1 MTVLLVMAVSMVFL
15 FGAGKLYS
23 GYISRKLGMDPTR
36 LTPAIT
42 MADGRDY
49 VATPTPV
56 VFAHHFASIAGAGP
70 IVGPVIAVIY
80 GWLPALLWV
89 LLGGVLIGAVH
100 DYLATYMATREG
112 GQSVATIVRRMVGTG
127 PFLAIT
133 VMIVVMLALV
143 CAAFLNLSATA
154 LTSKLPFD
162 RLDLPRTQTL
172 FRVVPTPAGQEEV
185 VIGGIASMS
194 VVCITIVAPLVGWLY
209 IKKLVAV
216 WKCSLLAIA
225 VCAASITFGVYR
237 PIAFDELTWKLLLSA
252 YVLVAAGVPVWIFL
266 QSRDFINVHILYVG
280 MAALVVTLVVAGI
293 RGADASQLRD
303 GAQLIPAL
311 NVAEGNLANGFVWP
325 GMFILIACGA
335 VSGFHSLCAGGT
347 TCKQLTSEKA
357 TRQIGYNAMLL
368 ESFLAACVI
377 AVFVVGAVKADYIRD
392 VHPLKLL
399 HLAKGSN
406 PVLGFAMAV
415 GNTTK
420 LAFGVPIAVGALAG
434 MVLLEGFL
442 VTTLDTAVRLTRYLI
457 EEVWRTVF
465 ARYDVFAEPVAM
477 TEQAGDGVEMPIG
490 AGGLPV
496 APSVA
501 DQPAAPGKP
510 IATRGFFRGLCLVLR
525 QYWFNS
531 GLAVALM
538 LAFAMTGGMK
548 ALWAIFATSNQL
560 LAALVLSIASLWL
573 LRQGRSFWFALVPA
587 AAMLVT
593 TLTSLCLEIAKLI
606 RPLIEK
612 LRDSPF
618 TLREVTNQL
627 ISWFGK
633 NGALLIAQVVI
644 LCITAYLL
652 IAGVAEAARFI
663 RARRRAN
670 APAV

>member
-1 MTVLLVMAVSMVFL
+1 MTVLLVIVISAVFL
-15 FGAGKLYS
+15 LGAGRLYS

-36 LTPAIT
+36 PTPAVT
-42 MADGRDY
+42 KADGRDY

-89 LLGGVLIGAVH
+89 LLGGVFIGAVH
-100 DYLATYMATREG
+100 DYLATYMTTREG
-112 GQSVATIVRRMVGTG
+112 GTSVATIVRRMVGTG

-154 LTSKLPFD
+154 LTSMLPFE
-162 RLDLPRTQTL
+162 RLDLPATQTL
-172 FRVVPTPAGQEEV
+172 FRVVTTPAGQEEV

-209 IKKLVAV
+209 IKKNVAV

-225 VCAASITFGVYR
+225 ICAVSITMGVLR

-280 MAALVVTLVVAGI
+280 MAALVVTLVVAGL
-293 RGADASQLRD
+293 RGADASQLKD
-303 GAQLIPAL
+303 GAALIPAMNL
-311 NVAEGNLANGFVWP
+311 PEGNVANGFFWP

-347 TCKQLTSEKA
+347 TCKQLKSEKA

-415 GNTTK
+415 GNTAK
-420 LAFGVPIAVGALAG
+420 LAFGAPIAVGALAG

-457 EEVWRTVF
+457 EEVWRTIF

-477 TEQAGDGVEMPIG
+477 REQTVDGVGMPSG
-490 AGGLPV
+490 ADGLPV
-496 APSVA
+496 APSVS
-501 DQPAAPGKP
+501 DQPAAPSKP
-510 IATRGFFRGLCLVLR
+510 IATTGLLRGLCLVLR

-573 LRQGRSFWFALVPA
+573 LRQGRSFWFALAPA
-587 AAMLVT
+587 GVMLVT
-593 TLTSLCLEIAKLI
+593 TLTSLCLEIVKLI
-606 RPLIEK
+606 DNP
-612 LRDSPF
+612 
-618 TLREVTNQL
+618 
-627 ISWFGK
+627 GK
-633 NGALLIAQVVI
+633 NITLLIAEVVI
-644 LCITAYLL
+644 LSITTYLL
-652 IAGVAEAARFI
+652 VAGVAEAIRFV
-663 RARRRAN
+663 RARGN
-670 APAV
+670 AMAAA